1 MPQIVRQCGLSLL
14 HVQYI
19 APLVPYCSTAVTVHD
34 ILFESHPEYFKK
46 SFVLQCRLLVPIA
59 VRRSAVVFT
68 VSEFSRK
75 QICDIYTIPKEKV
88 HVIRMES
95 IVSAFSLA
103 TWDGKLYR
111 LWVGKWKILSQCWTP
126 RARKNHTTLL
136 RAWAQLNV
144 PRPTLVMLVSVTS
157 CIAKCLI

>member
-1 MPQIVRQCGLSLL
+1 MWTFAS

-88 HVIRMES
+88 HVISEWS
-95 IVSAFSLA
+95 
-103 TWDGKLYR
+103 R
-111 LWVGKWKILSQCWTP
+111 L
-126 RARKNHTTLL
+126 
-136 RAWAQLNV
+136 
-144 PRPTLVMLVSVTS
+144 
-157 CIAKCLI
+157 